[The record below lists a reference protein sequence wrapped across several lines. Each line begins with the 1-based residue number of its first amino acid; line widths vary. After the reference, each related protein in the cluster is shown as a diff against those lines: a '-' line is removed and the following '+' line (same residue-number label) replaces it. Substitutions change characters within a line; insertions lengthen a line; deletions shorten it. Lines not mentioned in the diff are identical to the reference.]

1 MTFLSKKRT
10 LIAAALLALTG
21 LVQACNTVE
30 GAGQDMQAAGRGLE
44 REANKNK

>member
-1 MTFLSKKRT
+1 MTFLSNKRV

-30 GAGQDMQAAGRGLE
+30 GAGQDVKAAGQGIE
-44 REANKNK
+44 NEARKNK

>member
-1 MTFLSKKRT
+1 MTFLSNKRV

-30 GAGQDMQAAGRGLE
+30 GAGRDMKDAGRGLE
-44 REANKNK
+44 KEAQKNK